1 MGTDEDFSAAGH
13 DFVIEILKSA
23 CKYLVL
29 QMSYLV
35 FYFGQVKAKILRKI
49 SISRKIGKR
58 KSRYPD
64 SPGGWPAA
72 FYLSCVLQKTAVFNK
87 DNPVLCDKVTE
98 GNFSLL
104 LLLGGITK
112 VPYKKSL

>member
-35 FYFGQVKAKILRKI
+35 FYFGQVKQILRNQHI
-49 SISRKIGKR
+49 EKIGKEKADTR
-58 KSRYPD
+58 ILPEDGLLHFIYHV
-64 SPGGWPAA
+64 
-72 FYLSCVLQKTAVFNK
+72 FYKTAVFNK

-98 GNFSLL
+98 GNFFPVIA
-104 LLLGGITK
+104 LGGITK